1 MLIRI
6 DLIKMFKKDLQ
17 NVLSDTSV
25 KQNKAQ

>member
-1 MLIRI
+1 MSIRI